1 MNERNIT
8 ELSTKAEEL
17 NLALEHARAVFNLLY
32 EKMFCAAA
40 PDLYNYENEY
50 KNLAAASH
58 VVFEKLFDADAL
70 MHEVLD
76 IIDEVWSA
84 WKQK

>member
-40 PDLYNYENEY
+40 PDLYNYENE
-50 KNLAAASH
+50 
-58 VVFEKLFDADAL
+58 
-70 MHEVLD
+70 
-76 IIDEVWSA
+76 
-84 WKQK
+84 